1 MSASSMPTIG
11 CGIKPVY
18 HRSASRES
26 RATMEMPMI
35 ARITKRTHHK
45 LRDIERTALP
55 NGLRVAPERMQHVRS
70 ISVGVWICTGS
81 REETQQ
87 ETGISHFIEH
97 MLFKGTKNR
106 SAEEIARSVDSIG
119 GGLDAF
125 TSKELV
131 SYNVKVLDEH
141 LPQAFDVVADLVR
154 NPLFE
159 KADIEKEKGVI
170 LEELKMEVD
179 NPEYLIHEIFSS
191 NFWKG
196 HALGRPILGTKQ
208 TIRGFDRD
216 KIERYYRQ
224 FYTPSNILVTAAG
237 NLKHRHLIRLAE
249 DHLEGLE
256 PRHTPTLAQTP
267 RPHAPLVFRNKS
279 SLEQVHVYLG
289 VPSIAMP
296 HESRFGCYI
305 LNAILG
311 GGMSSRL
318 FQNIREKQGLAY
330 TVFSELSMYHDAGCM
345 LIYAGTSLKS
355 AGKVVDSIVHE
366 LRELVDHKVTAE
378 ELRRAKDHLKGS
390 FVLGLESTSSRMG
403 NLARQELYFKRF
415 FSLDEMLNSI
425 EKVTADEVQKLAR
438 QFFDPQQ
445 TAVAMLG
452 RLEGFRVR
460 RQDRKG

>member
-1 MSASSMPTIG
+1 MPT
-11 CGIKPVY
+11 
-18 HRSASRES
+18 S
-26 RATMEMPMI
+26 
-35 ARITKRTHHK
+35 HK
-45 LRDIERTALP
+45 TRDIERQILP
-55 NGLRVAPERMQHVRS
+55 NGVRVITERMPHVRS
-70 ISVGVWICTGS
+70 VSVGVWICTGS
-81 REETQQ
+81 REESQE

-141 LPQAFDVVADLVR
+141 LPQAFDVVTDLVR
-154 NPLFE
+154 NPLFDPKE
-159 KADIEKEKGVI
+159 IEKEKGVI
-170 LEELKMEVD
+170 LEEMKMEVD

-191 NFWKG
+191 HFWKG
-196 HALGRPILGTKQ
+196 HGLGRPIIGTKQ
-208 TIRGFDRD
+208 TIRGFNRD
-216 KIERYYRQ
+216 KIEEYYRT
-224 FYTPSNILVTAAG
+224 YYSPSNILVTAAG
-237 NLKHRHLIRLAE
+237 NLSHRRLVHLVEDRLGDLKRKSVRME
-249 DHLEGLE
+249 QQKPL
-256 PRHTPTLAQTP
+256 
-267 RPHAPLVFRNKS
+267 PHAPMIFRNKS
-279 SLEQVHVYLG
+279 SLEQVHLYIG

-296 HESRFGCYI
+296 HESRFACYI

-330 TVFSELSMYHDAGCM
+330 TVFSELTMYHDAGCM

-355 AGKVVDSIVHE
+355 AERVIHSIVHE
-366 LRELVDHKVTAE
+366 LKQVVDHLVSPE

-415 FSLDEMLNSI
+415 FTLDEMLERI
-425 EKVTADEVQKLAR
+425 ESVEAAEVQKLAQ
-438 QFFDPQQ
+438 QFFEPRKM
-445 TAVAMLG
+445 AVAMLG
-452 RLEGFRVR
+452 RLEGFRIR
-460 RQDRKG
+460 RGDLGR